1 MKTTRELKNP
11 FVRDYV
17 NSKKLTVESA
27 DEDRK
32 WGGFYILASGPNYDV
47 KILWVKPGELLS
59 LQSHGSAESPGHHEV
74 WTALTNV
81 RVIRGRTKDEL
92 EILDRTPGGIIT
104 IAGGLLHSL
113 ANPFAEDDIYV
124 YEVRVSSMEETAEV
138 REACIQR
145 IYDQYERDGTPKYP
159 PEVLDAILKSP
170 FDPRCD
176 GILLPRVAPAD
187 PAEFLR
193 RA

>member
-17 NSKKLTVESA
+17 NSKKLTVESV
-27 DEDRK
+27 DEERK

-81 RVIRGRTKDEL
+81 RVIRGRRKDEL
-92 EILDRTPGGIIT
+92 EILDRTPGGIVT

-113 ANPFAEDDIYV
+113 ANPFTEDDIYV
-124 YEVRVSSMEETAEV
+124 YEVRVSTMEETAEV

-159 PEVLDAILKSP
+159 PELRDAILKSP

-176 GILLPRVAPAD
+176 GIPLPPF
-187 PAEFLR
+187 EK
-193 RA
+193 